1 MTSILFYGIDL
12 SARLRL
18 SRAASEVGAELVS
31 QAVADPDAEPDVVII
46 DLDWAGASVEELAR
60 LHPQARVMGYYSHI
74 DDNKR
79 LAAER
84 AGVQAVPRSRFWRET
99 AGLIGHGLSHG

>member
-18 SRAASEVGAELVS
+18 SKAASEVGAELVS
-31 QAVADPDAEPDVVII
+31 QAVGDPDAEPNLVVI
-46 DLDWAGASVEELAR
+46 DLDWAGDSVEDLAR
-60 LHPQARVMGYYSHI
+60 LHPHARVMGYYSHI

-79 LAAER
+79 MAAER
-84 AGVQAVPRSRFWRET
+84 AGVQPVPRSRFWRET
-99 AGLIGHGLSHG
+99 AGLIVHALSQG